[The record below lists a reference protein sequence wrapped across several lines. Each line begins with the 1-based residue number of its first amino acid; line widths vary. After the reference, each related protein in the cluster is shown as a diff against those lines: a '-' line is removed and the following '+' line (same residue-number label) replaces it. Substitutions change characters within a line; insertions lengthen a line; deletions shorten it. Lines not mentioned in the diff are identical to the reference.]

1 MSPRGLDTQLGTLVP
16 GRGKQAVG
24 GFLPGCWV
32 VRTRRGWAS
41 RPESG
46 RSEGQKEAWFSSPF
60 VERYA
65 DAPLECSS
73 SAVCLWSVQPP
84 DQAGPVVDAQPGS
97 GRHLHAGGLVCLST
111 LWAGLSQDSVRA
123 IRRKEV
129 IFAQ

>member
-24 GFLPGCWV
+24 ASLPGCWV
-32 VRTRRGWAS
+32 VRTPARGWAS

-73 SAVCLWSVQPP
+73 IGGVPVVGAAAGSRQALWSVHSRRI
-84 DQAGPVVDAQPGS
+84 QAGTCTQAV
-97 GRHLHAGGLVCLST
+97 
-111 LWAGLSQDSVRA
+111 
-123 IRRKEV
+123 
-129 IFAQ
+129 